1 MIYHDTDINCK
12 ALGFFTEYCCFCRKS
27 ALNLFCH
34 LSEAVEVQGILLF
47 QELDSNVAVG
57 SDVRL
62 GQVFRPLQKPVI
74 EWDQSV
80 KIVGFAAKF
89 TAEFGFFHCKSNDF
103 VLQLKEINLLNR
115 WPDDIMNLASET
127 LYHLL

>member
-1 MIYHDTDINCK
+1 MIFAKCSCT
-12 ALGFFTEYCCFCRKS
+12 LS

-57 SDVRL
+57 PDVRL
-62 GQVFRPLQKPVI
+62 GQFFRPLQKSVV

-80 KIVGFAAKF
+80 RIVGFAAKF

-115 WPDDIMNLASET
+115 WLDDIMNLASGA

>member
-1 MIYHDTDINCK
+1 M
-12 ALGFFTEYCCFCRKS
+12 
-27 ALNLFCH
+27 
-34 LSEAVEVQGILLF
+34 LF

-57 SDVRL
+57 PDVRL
-62 GQVFRPLQKPVI
+62 GQVFRPLQKPVV

-115 WPDDIMNLASET
+115 WPDDIMNLASLEPYIT
-127 LYHLL
+127 YCKMDVNDSVTWHHTGK